1 MVNLASEVVIS
12 VEKNADGDLMGKIGC
27 HMKQDLEGFPD
38 RAEILRIAKL
48 KNKTLLDIGAG
59 SLSIIAARDFNCQV
73 TNIDISAGALREAA
87 LEVKK
92 EGLEHKI
99 SLEREDAA
107 ELPYP
112 DRAFNTVISYG
123 ALHHNFPD
131 VRERI
136 IREAYRVAEKQVII
150 AELTKV
156 GFDQVHGS
164 SGFIAVDLNW
174 LERILNSLGEVER
187 YSCKLMNVYMCK
199 RRASLD
205 CVCSHNLII

>member
-1 MVNLASEVVIS
+1 MVDLATEVVIS
-12 VEKNADGDLMGKIGC
+12 VEAIVDGNLVGKSGC

-48 KNKTLLDIGAG
+48 KNKTLLDIGTG

-73 TNIDISAGALREAA
+73 TNIDISAEALREAA
-87 LEVKK
+87 REVKK

-99 SLEREDAA
+99 NLEQEDAA
-107 ELPYP
+107 DLPYP
-112 DRAFNTVISYG
+112 GQAFHTVISYG

-131 VRERI
+131 VREGI
-136 IREAYRVAEKQVII
+136 IREAYRVAERQVII
-150 AELTKV
+150 TELTKA

-164 SGFIAVDLNW
+164 SGFVPVDLNW

-187 YSCKLMNVYMCK
+187 YSCKMMNVYICK
-199 RRASLD
+199 RTTL
-205 CVCSHNLII
+205 